1 MAGAAFELAVAN
13 EGRLREDLRRMARGL
28 DAAQRRQLL
37 DDLGALLES
46 QTKERFEEKRGPRGD
61 EWEPW
66 QDARYRKAQTGRGKS
81 LLEDEG
87 DLLGSIVPAVDGDQV
102 TVGSVKE
109 YAATHQYG
117 DEERNI
123 PARPYLGL
131 SERDV
136 GELGELVEEFVAEA
150 AA

>member
-13 EGRLREDLRRMARGL
+13 EGRLREDLRRMVRGL

-46 QTKERFEEKRGPRGD
+46 QTKERFEEKRGPRGA

-66 QDARYRKAQTGRGKS
+66 RDARYAKAQTGRGKS

>member
-1 MAGAAFELAVAN
+1 M
-13 EGRLREDLRRMARGL
+13 
-28 DAAQRRQLL
+28 
-37 DDLGALLES
+37 
-46 QTKERFEEKRGPRGD
+46 
-61 EWEPW
+61 
-66 QDARYRKAQTGRGKS
+66 
-81 LLEDEG
+81 
-87 DLLGSIVPAVDGDQV
+87 PAVDGDQV